1 MPTIFEVKKEIS
13 PEEAPL
19 SARSLSKRGGTMS
32 RSAGTLF
39 FLISI
44 LLLLRSTSATAQ
56 QDFGEVAFMNS
67 GPAAAQADFL
77 HGLAQLH
84 NFEYEDAAE
93 HFRKAE
99 QIAPDFALAF
109 WGEAMTKNHAV
120 WHEEDVPAAREILN
134 RLAPTPEARL
144 AKAPTEREKLY
155 IRSLEILYGEG
166 TKDER
171 DRRYESALAEL
182 HRNFPDDVDGASFYA
197 LAILG
202 TAAHGR
208 DFATYMRAAAVL
220 EEVFPQ
226 HPRHPGVVHYLI
238 HCYDDPVHAPLG
250 LRAARIYAKI
260 APEAGH
266 AQHMTS
272 HIFLAL
278 GMWDDEVKANETAIA
293 VVNRLRQKA
302 GKLPRMCGHYN
313 EWLEYGYMQ
322 QGRVADA
329 RRVLEGC
336 RQEAEREAAG
346 ASHDKS
352 PGKDTMQAMMPSTMA
367 IGSYADMRVNFLIDS
382 QLWNGDVAHWT
393 LPAGDY
399 PLAELTF
406 DYANAL
412 AAIRRGDLSSAREAA
427 SRSES
432 ARQRA
437 LAWRKEQKY
446 DDPQE
451 DERLLILTEQ
461 LHALL
466 TAAEGKSQDAVTE
479 LQRIAAKE
487 HAMPLEFGPPSV
499 YKPTDELLGETLLQL
514 NRPSEARNAFQAA
527 LARTPGRRLVLED
540 LARTDKEMAAA
551 ATKEGV
557 KQPSANSPVHK
568 H

>member
-1 MPTIFEVKKEIS
+1 MPTVFAVKKEIS
-13 PEEAPL
+13 PENAPL
-19 SARSLSKRGGTMS
+19 SARSLSERGATMS
-32 RSAGTLF
+32 RGAGTLF
-39 FLISI
+39 SLIAI
-44 LLLLRSTSATAQ
+44 LLLLCSTSVTAQ

-155 IRSLEILYGEG
+155 LRSMEILYGEG

-182 HRNFPDDVDGASFYA
+182 HRNFPDDVDGTSFYA

-202 TAAHGR
+202 TAERGR

-278 GMWDDEVKANETAIA
+278 GMWDDEVKANETAVA

-382 QLWNGDVAHWT
+382 QLWNGDVARWT

-432 ARQRA
+432 DRQRA
-437 LAWRKEQKY
+437 LASWKEQKY
-446 DDPQE
+446 DDPQRG
-451 DERLLILTEQ
+451 ERLLILTEQ

-466 TAAEGKSQDAVTE
+466 TAVEGKSQDAVTE
-479 LQRIAAKE
+479 LQHIAAKE